1 MQLVQPPASLSLDD
15 FLARPETKP
24 ATEYVNGVMTQKPM
38 PKGKHSR
45 LTWRL
50 CSAINAIAE
59 ARRIGSACPE
69 LRCTFD
75 GRSIVPDIAVFRW
88 ERISF
93 DDDGEIPNDFLCHP
107 DWIIEILSPDQR
119 PNPVIEKI
127 AHCLEQGAELGWLI
141 DPSDRSVLIFQN
153 QSHPKLCRGDAPLIV
168 LSSLEL
174 ELTANELFGWLK
186 L

>member
-1 MQLVQPPASLSLDD
+1 MQLVQPPASLSLED
-15 FLARPETKP
+15 FLTRPETKP
-24 ATEYVNGVMTQKPM
+24 ATEYINGVMTQKPM
-38 PKGKHSR
+38 PKGKHSQ
-45 LTWRL
+45 LTLLL
-50 CSAINAIAE
+50 CNAINDVAK
-59 ARRIGSACPE
+59 ARRLGYALPE

-75 GRSIVPDIAVFRW
+75 GRSIIPDIAAFRW
-88 ERISF
+88 ERIPF
-93 DDDGEIPNDFLCHP
+93 DDDGEIPDDFLSYP

-153 QSHPKLCRGDAPLIV
+153 QSNPKVCRGDAPLIV
-168 LSSLEL
+168 LSGLEL
-174 ELTANELFGWLK
+174 TLTANELFGWLK